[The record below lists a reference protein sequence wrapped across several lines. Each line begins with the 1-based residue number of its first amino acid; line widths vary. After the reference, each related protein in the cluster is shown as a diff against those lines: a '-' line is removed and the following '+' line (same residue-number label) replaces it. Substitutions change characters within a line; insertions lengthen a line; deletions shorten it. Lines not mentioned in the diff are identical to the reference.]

1 VFWSLALNESQ
12 ETLSIDLEEKKKK
25 KKTAKSQA
33 STFFRNALRSN
44 LDLTALADTKAGIL
58 ISLNGFILTVSVTAS
73 SFIIHND
80 LMTYAFI
87 AIILTSL
94 GSIILAVLAVKPR
107 VKEKLIQKDFQEN
120 YTSLL
125 YYQDMANLSPDEYL
139 SKTKEILKSNKKTT
153 KEMTNHLHILGNEIK
168 TKYHWLKYAYTYFS
182 IGLLLSASFIIYA
195 LLFTSYNTHFINSDG
210 NVVYAKGSF
219 YNIFEPSGATT
230 LPDGKVL
237 LVEDEQK
244 TKSLKLI
251 EFEDDGRIVEIGTP
265 YMPKKIKKILKK
277 SVDDL
282 EAVTSAGNIIFA
294 LTSFSPDREN
304 KEKKDRQHFLMME
317 YNNGAIKSLSMYNNL
332 LSDLQRHFPNIFH
345 HSSFFKNDINI
356 EAMSFDTKENIL
368 YIGFRAPLYKTD
380 AIVIGIKNPLK
391 IFQEDEKPEFTHPV
405 MFPLNNLGIRAMV
418 FDKSKNGYW
427 IIAGSSN
434 ERNNS
439 FELWFYSK
447 KTSTASKINKIADLG
462 FAEGITIIQTEKYGN
477 LLFIVDDDGKKPN
490 KPATYTLIRK
500 KGL

>member
-1 VFWSLALNESQ
+1 LQNTNQDTYIEEVSQ
-12 ETLSIDLEEKKKK
+12 KK
-25 KKTAKSQA
+25 KKTKARSQA

-73 SFIIHND
+73 SFIIHNEM
-80 LMTYAFI
+80 MTYAFI

-107 VKEKLIQKDFQEN
+107 VKEKLIQKKFQEN

-125 YYQDMANLSPDEYL
+125 YYQDMAEHTPDYYL
-139 SKTKEILKSNKKTT
+139 QEVVSTLKSDKKTT
-153 KEMTNHLHILGNEIK
+153 KEMANHLHILGSEIK

-182 IGLLLSASFIIYA
+182 LGLLLSASLIIYA
-195 LLFTSYNTHFINSDG
+195 LLFSSNDTDFTNSNG
-210 NVVYAKGSF
+210 RSVYAKGSF

-251 EFEDDGRIVEIGTP
+251 ELEDDGRVVEIGSP
-265 YMPKKIKKILKK
+265 YMSKKIKKILKK
-277 SVDDL
+277 SIDDL
-282 EAVTSAGNIIFA
+282 EAVTSAGNTIFT

-304 KEKKDRQHFLMME
+304 KEKKDRQHFLMMQ
-317 YNNGAIKSLSMYNNL
+317 YNNGAIKSLTMYNNL
-332 LSDLQRHFPNIFH
+332 LADLQRHFPSIFH
-345 HSSFFKNDINI
+345 RSSFFKNDINI
-356 EAMSFDTKENIL
+356 EAMSFDTNENIL
-368 YIGFRAPLYKTD
+368 YIGFRSPLYKND
-380 AIVIGIKNPLK
+380 AIVIGIKNPFK
-391 IFQEDEKPEFTHPV
+391 IFQEDEKPEFTNPI
-405 MFPLNNLGIRAMV
+405 MFSLNNLGIRAMV
-418 FDKSKNGYW
+418 FDKEKNGYW

-434 ERNNS
+434 ERNIS
-439 FELWFYSK
+439 FELWFFDK
-447 KTSTASKINKIADLG
+447 KTKIALKINKIADLG
-462 FAEGITIIQTEKYGN
+462 FAEGITIVQTEKYGN
-477 LLFIVDDDGKKPN
+477 LLFIVNDDGEKPN
-490 KPATYTLIRK
+490 KPATYTLIQK